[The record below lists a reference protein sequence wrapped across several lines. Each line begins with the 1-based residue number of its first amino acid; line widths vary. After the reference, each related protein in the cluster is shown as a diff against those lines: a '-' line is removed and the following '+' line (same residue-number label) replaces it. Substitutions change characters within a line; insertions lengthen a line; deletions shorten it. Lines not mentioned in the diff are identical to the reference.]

1 MSTQGET
8 LQNTMEQPREYLPRL
23 KNYIFSKVS
32 DGNDAEEILQ
42 ETLMAASE
50 SFAFFEGKSSLF
62 TWLCGIA
69 NHEIADFYRRKK
81 IKTILFSHF
90 PFLEDLASQALAP
103 DEEFEKQELRKEV
116 RKVLSCL
123 SEGYSKILRL
133 KYYRGLSMREIA
145 RNLKTTV
152 KAVESRLSR
161 AREAFR
167 SRWVVQSSK
176 CKVQS

>member
-1 MSTQGET
+1 
-8 LQNTMEQPREYLPRL
+8 MEKVEEEIKENLPKL
-23 KNYIFSKVS
+23 KSYVFSRVFEQK
-32 DGNDAEEILQ
+32 DAEEILQ